1 MSAPAAA
8 GGLTATLAA
17 MRISAKTDYAV
28 RALIELARSKGDP
41 LTAERISA
49 AQDIPRGF
57 LLAILAEMRR
67 ANLVRSQRGQSGG
80 WLLACPPE
88 AISVA
93 DIIRAVEGPL
103 ATVHGHRPE
112 DITYE
117 EQTAQLQQVWVA
129 VRASLRDVLEHVT
142 VAHLANG
149 RLPRQVTARTGNR
162 DAWQPH

>member
-1 MSAPAAA
+1 
-8 GGLTATLAA
+8 
-17 MRISAKTDYAV
+17 MRISAKSDYAV

-67 ANLVRSQRGQSGG
+67 AGLVRSRRGQSGG

-88 AISVA
+88 AVSVA

-103 ATVHGHRPE
+103 ATVHGRRPE
-112 DITYE
+112 DVSYD
-117 EQTAQLQQVWVA
+117 EQNVQLQQVWVA

-149 RLPRQVTARTGNR
+149 RLPRQVTARTGDL